1 MPVNI
6 CVLGDRAYYERILP
20 SNPYLASERCLFL
33 GRAATNDEVVTAMPD
48 AEILL
53 VDAIATV
60 DADLIGRLPNLKLI
74 NSEGVAYD
82 KIDLACARE
91 RGVFVCNNHGM
102 NAGAVA
108 EQTIMLMIGLL
119 RGVVTGDAAVR
130 SGRQI
135 DAKMRGMREGITD
148 LADCTVGL
156 VGLGAIGQATAAR
169 LRAFRCRALYTGRA
183 RKEAALEQ
191 ELGVEYLPLEQ
202 MLPQCDFVSLHC
214 AVTPQTR
221 GLVDAGFLAQMRPG
235 AYLVNTARGEI
246 VDNDALVD
254 ALVTGHLGGAGLD
267 VVYPEPVLL
276 DNPLLNMP
284 AEAARKVLFSPHVGG
299 ITTGS
304 MRRGQAH
311 MWDNVARIERGERPT
326 CVVNGL

>member
-1 MPVNI
+1 MPINI

-20 SNPYLASERCLFL
+20 SNPYLASKHCLFL
-33 GRAATNDEVVTAMPD
+33 GRTATNDDIVASMPN

-60 DADLIGRLPNLKLI
+60 DASLIERLPNLKLI
-74 NSEGVAYD
+74 NSEGVGYD

-91 RGVFVCNNHGM
+91 HGVFVCNNHGM

-119 RGVVTGDAAVR
+119 RGVIEGDAAVR
-130 SGRQI
+130 AGRQI
-135 DAKMRGMREGITD
+135 DVKMRGMREGITD

-169 LRAFRCRALYTGRA
+169 LRAFGCRVLYTGRA
-183 RKEAALEQ
+183 RKEAALEK
-191 ELGVEYLPLEQ
+191 ELSVEYLPLEK
-202 MLPQCDFVSLHC
+202 MLPRCDFVSLHC
-214 AVTPQTR
+214 AVTPETT
-221 GLVDAGFLAQMRPG
+221 GLVNAEFLAQMRPG

-246 VDNDALVD
+246 VDNAALVD
-254 ALVTGHLGGAGLD
+254 ALVAGTLGGAGLD
-267 VVYPEPVLL
+267 VVYPEPVLPN
-276 DNPLLNMP
+276 NPLLNLP
-284 AEAARKVLFSPHVGG
+284 EEASRKILFSPHVGG

-304 MRRGQAH
+304 MRRGQTH
-311 MWDNVARIERGERPT
+311 MWENVARVERGERPD